1 MSQSLTVLGGITAE
15 QFLTEYWQKKPL
27 LVRNAMPEIIG
38 LLEPDDVKE
47 LALDEDISA
56 RLIRQKNK
64 NPNEWHV
71 KSSPLTKGDFQKLP
85 NLWTILVQAVDHYS
99 FDIAE
104 LWKKFPF
111 IPQWRRD
118 DIMVSYAPK
127 GGSVGKHFDFYDVF
141 LVQGHG
147 HRRWQLGQMCD
158 ESTTFVPDQPLKLLT
173 EIDVQFDEVLAP
185 GDLLYVPPGLSHY
198 GVAEDDCLTFS
209 FGFRM
214 PNLAEMSDR
223 LSEQFAKNSALKQPL
238 ADITRQKTNNI
249 GEINGT
255 EFSYLKTQLLDYLTQ
270 APEFDAAIM
279 AYMSESKYPNSIP
292 EPEEIAV
299 DDLLEVI
306 HSGYQLL
313 LEPASKILYRQQNDC
328 LEFWANGEQLCISQT
343 FEPYIKQI
351 ADGMG
356 IIFNEQFNQTEILE
370 DITQL
375 LNDAVLMLLPP
386 SEINSLRVV
395 HASLFLSHF
404 FDDILCDSVFIGKKF
419 SFSCSFFIFCF

>member
-1 MSQSLTVLGGITAE
+1 MSQSLAVLGGITAE
-15 QFLTEYWQKKPL
+15 QFLNEYWQKKPL

-38 LLEPDDVKE
+38 LLEPADVQE
-47 LALDEDISA
+47 LALEEHVTA

-71 KSSPLTKGDFQKLP
+71 KSAPLTKGDFQKLP
-85 NLWTILVQAVDHYS
+85 NLWTLLVQAVDHYS

-111 IPQWRRD
+111 IPQGRRD

-158 ESTTFVPDQPLKLLT
+158 ESTQFIPDQPLKLLA
-173 EIDVQFDEVLAP
+173 EMDVHFDEVLAP

-214 PNLAEMSDR
+214 PNLSEMIDQVSDKFAENTS
-223 LSEQFAKNSALKQPL
+223 LKNPL
-238 ADITRQKTNNI
+238 ADIARQQTAHL
-249 GEINGT
+249 GEINST
-255 EFSYLKTQLLDYLTQ
+255 EFAYLKTQLLDYLTQ

-279 AYMSESKYPNSIP
+279 AYMSEASYPNNIP
-292 EPEEIAV
+292 EPEEV
-299 DDLLEVI
+299 DANDVAEVI
-306 HSGYQLL
+306 GADYQII
-313 LEPASKILYRQQNDC
+313 LEPASRLLYRKQGDSF
-328 LEFWANGEQLCISQT
+328 EFWANGDTVCISAA
-343 FEPYIKQI
+343 FLPYLKQI
-351 ADGMG
+351 ADGESLLLDER
-356 IIFNEQFNQTEILE
+356 FNEAEILE
-370 DITQL
+370 DIALL
-375 LNDAVLMLLPP
+375 LNNAIVMLLPP
-386 SEINSLRVV
+386 N
-395 HASLFLSHF
+395 
-404 FDDILCDSVFIGKKF
+404 
-419 SFSCSFFIFCF
+419 

>member
-158 ESTTFVPDQPLKLLT
+158 ESTAFVPDQPLKLLT

-185 GDLLYVPPGLSHY
+185 GDLLYVPPGLAHY

-249 GEINGT
+249 GEINGI

-299 DDLLEVI
+299 EDLLEVI

-313 LEPASKILYRQQNDC
+313 LEPASKILYRQQDDC

-343 FEPYIKQI
+343 FEADLKQI
-351 ADGMG
+351 ADGMS
-356 IIFNEQFNQTEILE
+356 IIFDEQFNQTEILE
-370 DITQL
+370 DIAQL
-375 LNDAVLMLLPP
+375 LNNAVLMLLPP
-386 SEINSLRVV
+386 SE
-395 HASLFLSHF
+395 
-404 FDDILCDSVFIGKKF
+404 
-419 SFSCSFFIFCF
+419 

>member
-1 MSQSLTVLGGITAE
+1 MSQSLAVLGGITAE
-15 QFLTEYWQKKPL
+15 QFLNEYWQKKPL

-38 LLEPDDVKE
+38 LLEPADVQE
-47 LALDEDISA
+47 LALEEHVTA

-71 KSSPLTKGDFQKLP
+71 KSAPLTKGDFQKLP
-85 NLWTILVQAVDHYS
+85 NLWTLLVQAVDHYS

-158 ESTTFVPDQPLKLLT
+158 ESTQFIPDQPLKLLA
-173 EIDVQFDEVLAP
+173 EMDVHFDEVLAP

-214 PNLAEMSDR
+214 PNLSEMIDQVSDKFAENTS
-223 LSEQFAKNSALKQPL
+223 LKNPL
-238 ADITRQKTNNI
+238 ADIARQQSAHL
-249 GEINGT
+249 GEINST
-255 EFSYLKTQLLDYLTQ
+255 EFAYLKTQLLDYLTQ

-279 AYMSESKYPNSIP
+279 AYMSEASYPNNIP
-292 EPEEIAV
+292 EPEEV
-299 DDLLEVI
+299 DANDVAEVI
-306 HSGYQLL
+306 GADYQII
-313 LEPASKILYRQQNDC
+313 LEPASRLLYRKQGNSF
-328 LEFWANGEQLCISQT
+328 EFWANGDTVCISAA
-343 FEPYIKQI
+343 FMPYLKQI
-351 ADGMG
+351 ADG
-356 IIFNEQFNQTEILE
+356 ESLLLDERFNQAEILE
-370 DITQL
+370 DIALL
-375 LNDAVLMLLPP
+375 LNNAIVMLLPP
-386 SEINSLRVV
+386 N
-395 HASLFLSHF
+395 
-404 FDDILCDSVFIGKKF
+404 
-419 SFSCSFFIFCF
+419 